1 MSLLG
6 QETIYYLEMTT
17 PSAHLPKASSDL
29 SFYVRAI
36 DPPNSKINQQFYL
49 EVGQAYSWHERRDWS
64 LADWSEYAI
73 QQNLRTYV
81 ASAKNKDIG
90 YFELFK
96 LGSDV
101 ELIYFGLLPE
111 AVGLGYG
118 SAMLSQAIQ
127 KAWCLLNEVD
137 GGRLWVHTCN
147 FDHPNALGHYQR
159 SGFTLYKTET
169 SGG

>member
-1 MSLLG
+1 MNVLG

-17 PSAHLPKASSDL
+17 PSAHQPKASSDP
-29 SFYVRAI
+29 SFCVRAI

-49 EVGQAYSWHERRDWS
+49 QVGQAYSWHERKNWS
-64 LADWSEYAI
+64 LADWSEYAM
-73 QQNLRTYV
+73 QKSLRTYV
-81 ASAKNKDIG
+81 ASARDKEIG

-96 LGSDV
+96 SDSDV

-127 KAWCLLNEVD
+127 KAWCLLNGVE

-147 FDHPNALGHYQR
+147 FDHPNALGNYQR
-159 SGFTLYKTET
+159 SGFILYKTET
-169 SGG
+169 LGA

>member
-1 MSLLG
+1 MSGLG

-17 PSAHLPKASSDL
+17 PSAHLPKLSDDP
-29 SFYVRAI
+29 SFCVRVI
-36 DPPNSKINQQFYL
+36 DPPNFKKNQQFYL
-49 EVGQAYSWHERRDWS
+49 EVGQAYSWHERRNWS
-64 LADWSEYAI
+64 QADWSQYAL
-73 QQNLRTYV
+73 QPNLVTYV
-81 ASAKNKDIG
+81 ASAENKEIG

-96 LGSDV
+96 LGGDV

-127 KAWCLLNEVD
+127 CAWGLLKGVEAA
-137 GGRLWVHTCN
+137 RLWVHTCN
-147 FDHPNALGHYQR
+147 FDHPNALGNYQR

-169 SGG
+169 LGG

>member
-1 MSLLG
+1 MSQLG
-6 QETIYYLEMTT
+6 QETIYYLEMTAPT
-17 PSAHLPKASSDL
+17 AHLTRVSSDP
-29 SFYVRAI
+29 SFCVRAI
-36 DPPNSKINQQFYL
+36 DPPNFEKNQHFYL
-49 EVGQAYSWHERRDWS
+49 EVGKAYSWHERRNWS
-64 LADWSEYAI
+64 QADWREYST
-73 QQNLRTYV
+73 QQNLVTYV
-81 ASAKNKDIG
+81 ASAKNKEVG

-127 KAWCLLNEVD
+127 NAWCLLSGLED
-137 GGRLWVHTCN
+137 GRLWVHTCN
-147 FDHPNALGHYQR
+147 FDHPNALGNYQR

-169 SGG
+169 PGG